1 MKNWVEIGEKETFE
15 RNLVI
20 VEEQVKIYELELERI
35 EKRKS
40 KRMEE
45 YQKELNKNKNTK
57 LFISARI

>member
-1 MKNWVEIGEKETFE
+1 MKNWVEIGEKETLE
-15 RNLVI
+15 RKLVIVI
-20 VEEQVKIYELELERI
+20 VEEQVKRYELERI